1 MIKLIGPSRSTL
13 CSAISSIL
21 ALSLLPLSAQTKT
34 PLAPLP
40 PVPAGGQTTA
50 PDQQIYGSI
59 VRIEAATQVPNYR
72 EPWKAGRFS
81 GGIGTGFLIGPNQF
95 LTNAHVV
102 SNARRLLITMHGSP
116 RKHPARIVHIAH
128 DCDLALLE
136 VEDPTPF
143 LGKQTLKIGSVPK
156 LESQVRVIG
165 YPVGGNRI
173 SVTRGVVSRIDF
185 NAYSH
190 SRSDQHLV
198 VQIDAAINPGN
209 SGGPVLQNGHV
220 VGVAFQGLRS
230 ADNTGYM
237 IPTPVIRRFLKDIED
252 GQYDHYVD
260 LGVSEFPLFNP
271 AMRKKFGLGQNDSGV
286 LIARVTPEGPCD
298 GVLQDNDIL
307 TSINGN
313 AVDAAGN
320 ILIDGEKVNMNEIVE
335 RKFSGDTIELD
346 IVRDGKAM
354 KKSATLKPFPQARM
368 YAVQYGVKPRFTTF
382 AGLVMQPLD
391 RNLYAA
397 HSFSN
402 TRVRRLFA
410 HYIDEAIFKE
420 REDIVILTRILADPV
435 NTHVSGHVGTA
446 IESIN
451 GEKIATLAQAHKLL
465 HPATP
470 PEFFV
475 IKCEGLERPIIIPGD
490 QAEAASKR
498 TQSNYGINTSS
509 YLGENAKQ

>member
-1 MIKLIGPSRSTL
+1 MIKPIGTL
-13 CSAISSIL
+13 FSSL
-21 ALSLLPLSAQTKT
+21 FTLTCLTLPLAAQLPT
-34 PLAPLP
+34 PPAPLRNA
-40 PVPAGGQTTA
+40 PAPA
-50 PDQQIYGSI
+50 PQLNQAQSIYGSI
-59 VRIEAATQVPNYR
+59 VRIEAATQVPDYR

-81 GGIGTGFLIGPNQF
+81 GGIGTGFLIGPNKF

-102 SNARRLLITMHGSP
+102 SNARRLLITVHGSP
-116 RKHPARIVHIAH
+116 RKHPARILYIAH

-136 VEDPTPF
+136 VVDPTPF
-143 LGKQTLKIGSVPK
+143 LAMQPLNIGEVPQ

-190 SRSDQHLV
+190 TRSDQHLV

-252 GQYDHYVD
+252 GSYDHYVD
-260 LGVSEFPLFNP
+260 LGISDFPLFNP
-271 AMRKKFGLGQNDSGV
+271 AMRKKLGLSQNAPGV
-286 LIARVTPEGPCD
+286 LVARVTPDGPCD
-298 GVLQDNDIL
+298 GLLEVNDIL
-307 TSINGN
+307 TSINGH

-335 RKFSGDTIELD
+335 RKFAGDTITLRL
-346 IVRDGKAM
+346 IRDGKAIE
-354 KKSATLKPFPQARM
+354 KTITLKPFPPARM
-368 YAVQYGVKPRFTTF
+368 YSVQYGVKPRFTTF

-397 HSFSN
+397 HSFTN

-410 HYIDEAIFKE
+410 HYLDEAIFKE

-451 GEKIATLAQAHKLL
+451 GEKVKSLKQAHALL
-465 HPATP
+465 HPNTP

-475 IKCEGLERPIIIPGD
+475 IKCEGIERPIIIPGD
-490 QAEAASKR
+490 KAATASQR
-498 TQSNYGINTSS
+498 TQSNYGISISNR
-509 YLGENAKQ
+509 L

>member
-1 MIKLIGPSRSTL
+1 MIKPIGSALTVLLTTAVILPWITL
-13 CSAISSIL
+13 TTPL
-21 ALSLLPLSAQTKT
+21 AKAQEKT
-34 PLAPLP
+34 PLAPLAP
-40 PVPAGGQTTA
+40 LPSPTTDGA
-50 PDQQIYGSI
+50 TSTHNIYGSI
-59 VRIEAATQVPNYR
+59 VRIEAATQVPNYN

-81 GGIGTGFLIGPNQF
+81 GGIGTGFMIGPNKF

-102 SNARRLLITMHGSP
+102 SNARRLLITVHGSP
-116 RKHPARIVHIAH
+116 RKHPARILHIAH

-136 VEDPTPF
+136 MEDPTPF
-143 LGKQTLKIGSVPK
+143 LGLQTLNIGIVPK
-156 LESQVRVIG
+156 LETQVRVIG

-190 SRSDQHLV
+190 TRSDQHLV

-209 SGGPVLQNGHV
+209 SGGPVLQNGKV

-237 IPTPVIRRFLKDIED
+237 IPTPVIKRFLKDIED
-252 GQYDHYVD
+252 GNYDHYVD
-260 LGVSEFPLFNP
+260 LGIREFPLFNP
-271 AMRKKFGLGQNDSGV
+271 AMRKKFGLGQNAAGV
-286 LIARVTPEGPCD
+286 LVAHVTPDGPCD
-298 GVLQDNDIL
+298 GVLKQNDIL
-307 TSINGN
+307 TAINGKE
-313 AVDAAGN
+313 VDAAGN

-335 RKFSGDTIELD
+335 RKFSGDTIKLNLIRE
-346 IVRDGKAM
+346 GKAIEKTAM
-354 KKSATLKPFPQARM
+354 LKPFPPGRM
-368 YAVQYGVKPRFTTF
+368 YSVQYGVKPRFTTF
-382 AGLVMQPLD
+382 AGLVLQPLD

-397 HSFSN
+397 HSFNN

-451 GEKIATLAQAHKLL
+451 GEKIKSLKQAHDLL
-465 HPATP
+465 HPSKP
-470 PEFFV
+470 PEFFI
-475 IKCEGLERPIIIPGD
+475 IKCEGLERPIVIPGD
-490 QAEAASKR
+490 KAATASQR
-498 TQSNYGINTSS
+498 TETNYGVSTSHN
-509 YLGENAKQ
+509 LAQ

>member
-1 MIKLIGPSRSTL
+1 MIKPIGL
-13 CSAISSIL
+13 FGISL
-21 ALSLLPLSAQTKT
+21 LSLSALAHLPLSAQEVN

-40 PVPAGGQTTA
+40 AAPAANQQ
-50 PDQQIYGSI
+50 DHQIYGSI

-81 GGIGTGFLIGPNQF
+81 GGIGTGFLIGPNRF

-102 SNARRLLITMHGSP
+102 SNARRLLITKHGSP

-136 VEDPTPF
+136 VDDPTAF
-143 LGKQTLKIGSVPK
+143 VGLQTLQIGAVPK

-190 SRSDQHLV
+190 TRSDMHLV

-260 LGVSEFPLFNP
+260 LGISEFPLFNP
-271 AMRKKFGLGQNDSGV
+271 AMRKKFGLKQNDPGV
-286 LIARVTPEGPCD
+286 LVARVTPEGPCD
-298 GVLQDNDIL
+298 GVVKDNDIL
-307 TSINGN
+307 TAINGN
-313 AVDAAGN
+313 TVDAAGN

-335 RKFSGDTIELD
+335 RKFSGDTIKLD
-346 IVRDGKAM
+346 LIREGKVVQTQV
-354 KKSATLKPFPQARM
+354 TLKPFPQARM
-368 YAVQYGVKPRFTTF
+368 YSVQYGVKPRFTTF
-382 AGLVMQPLD
+382 AGLVLQPLD

-420 REDIVILTRILADPV
+420 RKDIVILTRILADPV
-435 NTHVSGHVGTA
+435 NTHVSGHTGTA
-446 IESIN
+446 VESIN
-451 GEKIATLAQAHKLL
+451 GEKITSLQQAHELL
-465 HPATP
+465 HPETP

-475 IKCEGLERPIIIPGD
+475 IKCEGLERPIVIPGD
-490 QAEAASKR
+490 KAAEASRR
-498 TQSNYGINTSS
+498 TQSNYGINTSHK
-509 YLGENAKQ
+509 L

>member
-1 MIKLIGPSRSTL
+1 MRNKSLAIGL
-13 CSAISSIL
+13 AIASAFSFGT
-21 ALSLLPLSAQTKT
+21 ASAQQTQPLA

-40 PVPAGGQTTA
+40 DKVAPPVNG
-50 PDQQIYGSI
+50 IYSSI

-72 EPWKAGRFS
+72 EPWKAGNFS
-81 GGIGTGFLIGPNQF
+81 GGIGTGFLIGPNKF

-102 SNARRLLITMHGSP
+102 SNARRLLITVHGSP
-116 RKHPARIVHIAH
+116 QKHPARIVHIAH

-136 VEDPTPF
+136 VEDFTPF
-143 LGKQTLKIGSVPK
+143 KGMEFLEIGLVPK

-185 NAYSH
+185 SSYSH
-190 SRSDQHLV
+190 TRSDQHLI

-209 SGGPVLQNGHV
+209 SGGPVLQNGRV

-237 IPTPVIRRFLKDIED
+237 IPTPVVKRFLTDIKD

-260 LGVSEFPLFNP
+260 LGISEFALFNP
-271 AMRKKFGLGQNDSGV
+271 AMRKKFGLGPNSPGV
-286 LIARVTPEGPCD
+286 LVAAVTPDGPCD
-298 GVLQDNDIL
+298 GVLEDNDIL
-307 TSINGN
+307 TAINGN

-320 ILIDGEKVNMNEIVE
+320 ILIDGEKVNLNEIVE
-335 RKFSGDTIELD
+335 RKFAGDQIKLQIIRNGETMEK
-346 IVRDGKAM
+346 V
-354 KKSATLKPFPQARM
+354 ATLKPFPPARM
-368 YAVQYGVKPRFTTF
+368 YAVQYGVNPRFTTF
-382 AGLVMQPLD
+382 AGMVFQPLD

-397 HSFSN
+397 HNFKN

-410 HYIDEAIFKE
+410 HYIDEEIFKE
-420 REDIVILTRILADPV
+420 RKDIVILTRMLSDPV
-435 NTHVSGHVGTA
+435 TTHVSNHAGRA

-451 GEKIATLAQAHKLL
+451 GEKVTSLEQAHQLL
-465 HPATP
+465 HPTTT

-475 IKCEGLERPIIIPGD
+475 IKCEGVERPIIVPGNK
-490 QAEAASKR
+490 AKEASER
-498 TQSNYGINTSS
+498 TMRNYGISQA
-509 YLGENAKQ
+509 YRLEE

>member
-1 MIKLIGPSRSTL
+1 MIHPTGTTRPSSL
-13 CSAISSIL
+13 ASAIALTLLVSS
-21 ALSLLPLSAQTKT
+21 ALPTVAQQQQT
-34 PLAPLP
+34 PHQPLP
-40 PVPAGGQTTA
+40 AAPVASPQLPEAQS
-50 PDQQIYGSI
+50 IYNSI

-81 GGIGTGFLIGPNQF
+81 GGIGTGFLIGANKF

-102 SNARRLLITMHGSP
+102 SNARRLLITVHGSP
-116 RKHPARIVHIAH
+116 RKHPARILHIAH

-136 VEDPTPF
+136 VVDPLPF
-143 LGKQTLKIGSVPK
+143 QTMQPLSIGSVPK

-190 SRSDQHLV
+190 TRSDQHLV

-209 SGGPVLQNGHV
+209 SGGPVLQNGGV

-252 GQYDHYVD
+252 GHYDQYVD
-260 LGVSEFPLFNP
+260 LGISEFPLFNP
-271 AMRKKFGLGQNDSGV
+271 AMRKKLGLNQTAPGV
-286 LIARVTPEGPCD
+286 LVSHVTPDGPCD
-298 GVLQDNDIL
+298 GVLQNNDIL
-307 TSINGN
+307 TAINGN

-335 RKFSGDTIELD
+335 RKFSGDTIQLN
-346 IVRDGKAM
+346 IIRDGKAAE
-354 KKSATLKPFPQARM
+354 KSVTLKPFPPARM
-368 YAVQYGVKPRFTTF
+368 YSVQYGVKPRFSTF

-397 HSFSN
+397 HSFTN
-402 TRVRRLFA
+402 TRVRRIFA
-410 HYIDEAIFKE
+410 HYLDEAIFKE
-420 REDIVILTRILADPV
+420 REDVVILTRILADPV

-451 GEKIATLAQAHKLL
+451 GEKIKSLKQAHELL
-465 HPATP
+465 HPDTP
-470 PEFFV
+470 PEFFI

-490 QAEAASKR
+490 KASAASKR
-498 TQSNYGINTSS
+498 TESNYGINTSHH
-509 YLGENAKQ
+509 L

>member
-1 MIKLIGPSRSTL
+1 MIKPNGPAFALT
-13 CSAISSIL
+13 
-21 ALSLLPLSAQTKT
+21 LSLLTLSALNTTAQQAT
-34 PLAPLP
+34 PLAPLAP
-40 PVPAGGQTTA
+40 LAPLPKAPNVGALNPAQN
-50 PDQQIYGSI
+50 IYGSI

-102 SNARRLLITMHGSP
+102 SNARRLLITVHGSP
-116 RKHPARIVHIAH
+116 RKHPARILHIAH

-136 VEDPTPF
+136 VEDATPF
-143 LGKQTLKIGSVPK
+143 LSMQPLSIGEVPK

-185 NAYSH
+185 SSYSH
-190 SRSDQHLV
+190 TQSDQHLV

-209 SGGPVLQNGHV
+209 SGGPVLQNGGV

-237 IPTPVIRRFLKDIED
+237 IPTPVIRRFLTDIKD
-252 GQYDHYVD
+252 GSYNQYVD
-260 LGVSEFPLFNP
+260 LGISEFALFNP
-271 AMRKKFGLGQNDSGV
+271 AMRKKFQLGQNAPGV
-286 LIARVTPEGPCD
+286 LVTMVTPDGPCD
-298 GVLQDNDIL
+298 GIIKENDIL
-307 TSINGN
+307 VSINGH
-313 AVDAAGN
+313 AVDAAAN

-335 RKFSGDTIELD
+335 RKFSGDTIKLSIIRE
-346 IVRDGKAM
+346 GKTID
-354 KKSATLKPFPQARM
+354 KEVTLKPFPPARM
-368 YAVQYGVKPRFTTF
+368 YSVQYGIKPRFTTF

-397 HSFSN
+397 HKFSN

-435 NTHVSGHVGTA
+435 NTHISGHVGTA

-451 GEKIATLAQAHKLL
+451 GETIKSLKQAHELL
-465 HPATP
+465 HPEKP

-490 QAEAASKR
+490 QAAAASQR
-498 TQSNYGINTSS
+498 TETNYGISS
-509 YLGENAKQ
+509 SSHL